1 MHTELQMSLLDDLS
15 TNMYIQKKITDIV
28 ILKAKLHSTTT
39 RIIRGAPIST
49 PWGHYQTRMAVKCL
63 WKELLEMLRSS
74 HRIVTYSKALYSTVE
89 VNNNNNN
96 NYL

>member
-49 PWGHYQTRMAVKCL
+49 P
-63 WKELLEMLRSS
+63 
-74 HRIVTYSKALYSTVE
+74 
-89 VNNNNNN
+89 
-96 NYL
+96 